1 MKNFSAILNDTDEVL
16 AEDSLPIRQDKMKR
30 KAKQL
35 AHCGNTKGCHEIIA
49 DSGKTRIYVKPSQD
63 VNERLEHYRV
73 MYPDAK
79 IVK

>member
-35 AHCGNTKGCHEIIA
+35 AHCGNTKGCREIIA
-49 DSGKTRIYVKPSQD
+49 DGGKIRFFVKPDQD
-63 VNERLEHYRV
+63 IDDRLNRYREI
-73 MYPDAK
+73 YPDAK